1 MIKKIYIYD
10 LDGVLVNSL
19 HRYRN
24 LPNGSIDLKYW
35 FANQI
40 PEQIAKDTLLPMA
53 ARYKAA
59 LINPAIYVIIATAR
73 LCKAYDFEFIRERL
87 GQPDKIICRVTHDP
101 IPDSVMKK
109 KELKKLFQLKQ
120 FANLEKHFWDD
131 SIKNLYAVS
140 ELGVYCY
147 HIQD

>member
-1 MIKKIYIYD
+1 MIKKIHIYD
-10 LDGVLVNSL
+10 LDGVLVNSM

-59 LINPAIYVIIATAR
+59 IADSTVYVIIATAR
-73 LCKAYDFEFIRERL
+73 LCKACDFKFIREQL
-87 GQPDKIICRVTHDP
+87 GQPDKIICRVTRDP
-101 IPDSVMKK
+101 IPDCDMKR

-120 FANLEKHFWDD
+120 FKNLEKHFWDD